1 MISISCFGEILWDNF
16 PSYRRIGGAPLNV
29 ALRMHSLGA
38 SVHMISR
45 LGQDPD
51 GEEIL
56 KYLKDQGLSCE
67 LIQIDP
73 THKTG
78 TVDVHLDATRTA
90 TYTINKPAA
99 WDAIEM
105 TPEMKKA
112 VSSSD
117 ALIYGSLAT
126 RSQRSEDTLK
136 ALLKEA
142 RFKIF
147 DMNLRPPHYDMD
159 RMEDLLQQ
167 ADLVKLNDEELDELA
182 GYLKLKGTTITK
194 KMMDLA
200 AWLPSEVAIC
210 VTKGADGAQLL
221 YKGEMYSNP
230 GYRVEVADTVGAGDS
245 FLATLCYHLLIHT
258 TPQQALDKAC
268 AMGSLV
274 ASKEGAIPV
283 VTPDEI
289 ESMIVQSSQS

>member
-1 MISISCFGEILWDNF
+1 MISVSCFGEILWDVF

-29 ALRMHSLGA
+29 ALRMHNLGA
-38 SVHMISR
+38 EVQMISK
-45 LGQDPD
+45 LGKDND

-56 KYLKDQGLSCE
+56 NYLKDQGLSPD

-73 THKTG
+73 QHKTG
-78 TVDVHLDATRTA
+78 TVDVHLDKTRTA

-99 WDAIEM
+99 WDAIVL
-105 TPEMKKA
+105 TSEMKKT

-126 RSQRSEDTLK
+126 RSKPSEDTLK

-159 RMEDLLQQ
+159 RLVELLLEADLL
-167 ADLVKLNDEELDELA
+167 KMNDEELDELA
-182 GYLKLKGTTITK
+182 RHLNLQGTTITEK
-194 KMMDLA
+194 IMGLFQ
-200 AWLPSEVAIC
+200 WIPSKVTIC
-210 VTKGADGAQLL
+210 VTKGAEGAQLL
-221 YKGEMYSNP
+221 HEGDMYFNS
-230 GYRVEVADTVGAGDS
+230 GYQIQVADTVGAGDS
-245 FLATLCYHLLIHT
+245 FLATLCFHLLNHAA
-258 TPQQALDKAC
+258 PQQALDQAC

-274 ASKEGAIPV
+274 ASKEGAIPEI
-283 VTPDEI
+283 TPKEI
-289 ESMIVQSSQS
+289 KTLIEYSE